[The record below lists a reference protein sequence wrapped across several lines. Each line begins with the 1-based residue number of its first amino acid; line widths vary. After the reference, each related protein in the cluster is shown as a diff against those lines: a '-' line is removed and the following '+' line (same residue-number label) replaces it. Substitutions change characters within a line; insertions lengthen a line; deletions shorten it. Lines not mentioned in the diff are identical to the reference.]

1 MVAVRRN
8 VVSVVAAVSV
18 GASLACGP
26 SEPAHARAA
35 PRRTDTQRM
44 ADTLAILS
52 ARAVTEPMSNP
63 FLNHARAQRLR
74 VSIAAEGGGP
84 ETFNTRHWLADE
96 LLKAGETREAIG
108 ELQTLMRDAHWPA
121 RRVRDVVGA

>member
-1 MVAVRRN
+1 M
-8 VVSVVAAVSV
+8 SVVAAVSV